1 MRALV
6 VYSQLNGFTW
16 AEMLHGLFR
25 VPMVFYS
32 LYPSY
37 TLYLRGCPVCLVR
50 FFVLF
55 CLVYRNLLAVA
66 LMELVCVKCTFI
78 AERWQRKKQ
87 AHTYLTFTSHFIAFC
102 LSCSA
107 RPLLKFPFF
116 SSSLFIPVLS
126 HAIRFA
132 GSLPSSST
140 ATPSA
145 TVE

>member
-6 VYSQLNGFTW
+6 MYSQLNSFTW

-116 SSSLFIPVLS
+116 F
-126 HAIRFA
+126 
-132 GSLPSSST
+132 LPSSYLSCLM
-140 ATPSA
+140 PS
-145 TVE
+145 VLPVRFPLPLQPPPQQL